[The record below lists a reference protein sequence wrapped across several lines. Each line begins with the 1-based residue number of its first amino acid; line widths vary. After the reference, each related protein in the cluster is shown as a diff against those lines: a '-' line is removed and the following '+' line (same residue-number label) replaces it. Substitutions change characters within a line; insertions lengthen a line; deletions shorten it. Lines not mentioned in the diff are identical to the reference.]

1 VNDKL
6 TRLWATKNKD
16 DEWWSSFVTSPIA
29 IAANY
34 LVVDIKWLTPN
45 LITLFSFLV
54 AIVSVLFIIGGGTM
68 NFIIAA
74 ILIQLSHVL
83 DCMDGQMA
91 RYRNKPSPSGGYY
104 DKLTDQIQV
113 LIWFGAA
120 GYAAYVQ
127 SQDVLSMFLAFIGT
141 AFYTLRGY
149 SKYVGIYSQMTADKD
164 YFEKISEED
173 CDLRRPEIAGLG
185 FGLLPNL
192 RWLFA
197 EQPKVLLFNEGVL
210 VFMLS
215 MALVLDR
222 LAPMLWVFA
231 VTQICFGLGNGWR
244 RGSQVGRGENI
255 AHSK

>member
-1 VNDKL
+1 MNDRL
-6 TRLWATKNKD
+6 MRLWATKNKD

-74 ILIQLSHVL
+74 ILIHISHVL

-91 RYRNKPSPSGGYY
+91 RYRGTPSPSGGYY

-127 SQDVLSMFLAFIGT
+127 SQDVLSVFLAFTGI

-149 SKYVGIYSQMTADKD
+149 SKYIEIFTLMTADKD
-164 YFEKISEED
+164 YLEKRTKED
-173 CDLRRPEIAGLG
+173 RVQQKPEVAGLG
-185 FGLLPNL
+185 FGLLSNL

-215 MALVLDR
+215 MALVFDR

-231 VTQICFGLGNGWR
+231 ITQICIGLGSGWR
-244 RGSQVGRGENI
+244 RGAQVGRSESI
-255 AHSK
+255 SLSK